1 MRTAIL
7 RAGLI
12 VLVVLAGFALSARTG
27 GEEKKAGEITGLDSV
42 KEFLHGEAADIFKRS
57 CSTSGCHRGAYPKAK
72 LDLGPETMLEAV
84 RDVPSRQVGELKL
97 VDTTAPEKS
106 YLILKVRGD
115 EGITGKR
122 MPINAPPLTGGE
134 IKTVRLWIHT
144 IHVLEGGE

>member
-12 VLVVLAGFALSARTG
+12 VLVVLAGFALSAPLG
-27 GEEKKAGEITGLDSV
+27 CEEKQAGELTGLDSV
-42 KEFLHGEAADIFKRS
+42 KEFLHGKTADILRKN

-72 LDLGPETMLEAV
+72 LNLEPGMMLEAV
-84 RDVPSRQVGELKL
+84 GDIPSRQRGELKL
-97 VDTTAPEKS
+97 VDTAAPEKS

-122 MPINAPPLTGGE
+122 MPINAPPLTGDE
-134 IKTVRLWIHT
+134 IKTIRLWIYA
-144 IHVLEGGE
+144 IHVLEGGG